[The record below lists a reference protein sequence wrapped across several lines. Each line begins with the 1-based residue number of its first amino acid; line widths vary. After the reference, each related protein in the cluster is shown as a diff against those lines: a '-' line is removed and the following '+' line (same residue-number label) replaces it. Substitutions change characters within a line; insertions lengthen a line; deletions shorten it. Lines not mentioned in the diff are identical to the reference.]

1 MAVIAPIPNQG
12 CQLDG
17 VQQLQFQ
24 VVCNSAKSSRSVLM
38 RADQPV
44 RLGCGVELKILPQVQ
59 QPPSL
64 DRATQT
70 AECVQNDRASLW
82 SEVNTLRCDLEF
94 T

>member
-1 MAVIAPIPNQG
+1 
-12 CQLDG
+12 
-17 VQQLQFQ
+17 
-24 VVCNSAKSSRSVLM
+24 M

-70 AECVQNDRASLW
+70 PECVQNDRANLW
-82 SEVNTLRCDLEF
+82 SEVDTLRCDLEF